1 MTNNESLIMMM
12 ESSAPKKIKKKK
24 VKEKKLSS
32 LNHHGLTD
40 QQHEKKSKKKSS
52 SSHSLEQLKSNSSN
66 NNTSNATKE
75 NVNNLNIKRK
85 SISEEPITIPI
96 VLPKKRVSMSASA
109 SKEEKLLSP
118 RINNNN
124 NNNNNNG
131 ASHNTRSAST
141 GKRTPFIAAVKKEDT
156 NVTSS
161 LSKLN
166 NSKSS
171 SSIGQVPS
179 KSPML
184 VKLASKPSQ
193 PPQQQS
199 SPPNNTENS
208 QESSSSAEETESNQ
222 KKQEVVNP
230 KTSMQ
235 TTTTQLQKLDVTD
248 FKSSTVLSS
257 SGLPTTMIPSQASLP
272 PPDPSPPPPVVIEE
286 TYISL
291 FQNHDSLHK
300 IFAKSKDVSTS
311 IPNFWFYTPTYV
323 PPTQWDLNQP
333 SNFPCPNNGTL
344 DELSFNYLTNS
355 YNSIRQSCPIN
366 VLEKKRFCNP
376 IPFITTF
383 NKMQGEKTNLLLANE
398 VSQEKAKTEQEADAI
413 LDYLKRRRSGEIV
426 LNQKSRKTHHSSSKS
441 QLANKQR
448 QDVLNGTT
456 KKKIKAQPRN
466 QKLEK
471 KKSVTLFETAKPRS
485 NDQQRTSLMN
495 QESSSATSTSERP
508 LLSRTPSERVLTSS
522 ADLFNAPSLSRQSS
536 RKVVDRSLR
545 NSVQLNELMQRRDS
559 IDVINNRAHPP
570 KSRSLTSSP
579 MFHFENKDEIS
590 ECIGKVEEQPL
601 ISSSE
606 ARTTI
611 ASLLNE
617 ANVDL
622 PKLTLCLKPLLE
634 ETRDKKDEELENVS
648 TLYVLMKTVEKKS
661 EDEYRSICKLTTG
674 NNSFLEYLK
683 TTITTC
689 PLHHPEILQF
699 VMKVVRKL
707 SEYSCELLGYHSS
720 PSGYQHFAKNLKA
733 TISDTKLIDM
743 GFISCIVEKMD
754 TLNEYLKQTQCDQ
767 NISQQDMI
775 TQEIIPD
782 KTIYNIMRDMFHSVT
797 CLSFSGTEARTKL
810 LHDSPYFLIISS
822 IFKMK
827 RAPLLKTNV
836 LICIERLILSG
847 TTFENDEF
855 VDDSTTNHLLEL
867 GLLSQIIS
875 DYNLLTLKAR
885 KGQAQKKKKQG
896 VTLKQALY
904 QVIRALSFHE
914 RAREEMYRS
923 GFFHNLLSM
932 MRELGTNNED
942 TEEETN
948 IMKGLIL
955 DAISNFVPS
964 SSIHRD
970 TLILK
975 YIFDTVVE
983 MFVSVPVQSNC
994 SNLLLETRT
1003 LHILSQLS
1011 DYTKTHQILFEAR
1024 VVEHAFNLLQRD
1036 LNQQVFPEQ
1045 NPFVVSMTSSTF
1057 LCMLLVS
1064 NLSKYKEGQRHIYDK
1079 GLTPIIRLLRLSS
1092 SIAEQRT
1099 RCEQEQLDF
1108 NIVFTQ
1114 NSMSQEEYELLPKVI
1129 SRTLANISTLP
1140 ESHFTFFKEM
1150 FLDSLS
1156 TLIINMTGE
1165 RTVIWNCLCTLSNLC
1180 EADTMLQRKLIT
1192 KNGVRDC
1199 LVKYLLE
1206 TDHKLQSRSVRCISK
1221 LARNE
1226 TILTQIH
1233 DIFKIP
1239 NIVKAADSN
1248 SMDECK
1254 LDGLRILFHF
1264 SQFEQ
1269 FHPSF
1274 LKSGA
1279 IEFMIKATYSP
1290 VESIVVESL
1299 KNLLNLIFAN
1309 DKNIKEAITQ
1319 AGTVDRLWD
1328 LKKSNKN
1335 SEKVRR
1341 LCLSALKAM

>member
-1 MTNNESLIMMM
+1 MMT
-12 ESSAPKKIKKKK
+12 ESSAAPKKLKKKK
-24 VKEKKLSS
+24 VKEKKLSN
-32 LNHHGLTD
+32 NHGVSD
-40 QQHEKKSKKKSS
+40 QQEKKSKKKSS
-52 SSHSLEQLKSNSSN
+52 SSHSLEQLKSTNNSN
-66 NNTSNATKE
+66 NNTNTNNTSSNATKE
-75 NVNNLNIKRK
+75 NVNNLNVKRK
-85 SISEEPITIPI
+85 SISEDLITIPI
-96 VLPKKRVSMSASA
+96 VPPKKRVSMSASA
-109 SKEEKLLSP
+109 STKEEKLLSP
-118 RINNNN
+118 RSTNNNINNNGTSN
-124 NNNNNNG
+124 
-131 ASHNTRSAST
+131 NTRSSST
-141 GKRTPFIAAVKKEDT
+141 GKRTPFIASKKEDIQNSGT
-156 NVTSS
+156 PS
-161 LSKLN
+161 LSKIH
-166 NSKSS
+166 SKSS
-171 SSIGQVPS
+171 SSIPSQVTS
-179 KSPML
+179 KSPVL
-184 VKLASKPSQ
+184 IKIPSKQ
-193 PPQQQS
+193 QQPQQNQP
-199 SPPNNTENS
+199 SPQNNNF
-208 QESSSSAEETESNQ
+208 QESSISSSEDAEL
-222 KKQEVVNP
+222 KKQEIVIP
-230 KTSMQ
+230 KTNGQIAQVQNGPKDAADSKSFISSVPSVM
-235 TTTTQLQKLDVTD
+235 TTTQ
-248 FKSSTVLSS
+248 
-257 SGLPTTMIPSQASLP
+257 SLP
-272 PPDPSPPPPVVIEE
+272 DRTPSPPVVPLIEE
-286 TYISL
+286 TYVSI
-291 FQNHDSLHK
+291 FQSHDSLNK
-300 IFAKSKDVSTS
+300 IFSKSKDVSAH

-323 PPTQWDLNQP
+323 PPTQWDFTQHP
-333 SNFPCPNNGTL
+333 TNFPCTNNGTL
-344 DELSFNYLTNS
+344 DDLSFNYLTTS
-355 YNSIRQSCPIN
+355 YNSIRQHCPIN
-366 VLEKKRFCNP
+366 VFEKKRFCNP

-398 VSQEKAKTEQEADAI
+398 ISQEKAKREQEADAI

-426 LNQKSRKTHHSSSKS
+426 LNQKSRKSNNQHSSKS
-441 QLANKQR
+441 LLLASKQK
-448 QDVLNGTT
+448 QDVVQNRATRKKSKLSQT
-456 KKKIKAQPRN
+456 KKE
-466 QKLEK
+466 KLER
-471 KKSVTLFETAKPRS
+471 KSVTLFETAKSR
-485 NDQQRTSLMN
+485 
-495 QESSSATSTSERP
+495 SSSESRPNLMDPLMENSTSALERP
-508 LLSRTPSERVLTSS
+508 ILSRTPSLTSS
-522 ADLFNAPSLSRQSS
+522 ADLFNAPSISRQSS
-536 RKVVDRSLR
+536 KKSIDRSLR
-545 NSVQLNELMQRRDS
+545 NSVQLNEFTQRRDS
-559 IDVINNRAHPP
+559 TDIINNRTLPP

-579 MFHFENKDEIS
+579 MFHFENTKDEIS
-590 ECIGKVEEQPL
+590 EGTKIEEQPA
-601 ISSSE
+601 ISSLE

-611 ASLLNE
+611 ANLLNE
-617 ANVDL
+617 SCIDL

-648 TLYVLMKTVEKKS
+648 TLYVLMKTIEKKS
-661 EDEYRSICKLTTG
+661 SDEYRSICKLITG
-674 NNSFLEYLK
+674 NNGFLEYLK
-683 TTITTC
+683 STITSC

-720 PSGYQHFAKNLKA
+720 PGGYQHFAKNLK
-733 TISDTKLIDM
+733 TIISDTKLIDM

-775 TQEIIPD
+775 AQELIPD
-782 KTIYNIMRDMFHSVT
+782 KTIYNIMRDMFHSLT
-797 CLSFSGTEARTKL
+797 CLSFSGTETRTKL

-836 LICIERLILSG
+836 LLCIERLILSG
-847 TTFENDEF
+847 TTFENEEF
-855 VDDSTTNHLLEL
+855 IDDSTTNHLLEL
-867 GLLSQIIS
+867 GIISQIIS

-885 KGQAQKKKKQG
+885 KGQVQKKKKQG

-932 MRELGTNNED
+932 MRELGTSNEE
-942 TEEETN
+942 TEEESS

-983 MFVSVPVQSNC
+983 MFISVPVQPTC
-994 SNLLLETRT
+994 TNLLLETRT

-1011 DYTKTHQILFEAR
+1011 DYSKTHQILFEAR

-1092 SIAEQRT
+1092 AIAEQRN
-1099 RCEQEQLDF
+1099 RYEQGKLDF

-1114 NSMSQEEYELLPKVI
+1114 NAMTYEEYELLPKVI

-1180 EADTMLQRKLIT
+1180 EADTMLQRKLIA

-1206 TDHKLQSRSVRCISK
+1206 SDHKLQSRSVRCISK

-1233 DIFKIP
+1233 DIFKIS